1 MLFVFIPVL
10 FLPACKIIPNNETY
24 TSCVYNGSIAIEQ
37 RGLKEV
43 GIMKSQDESSK
54 VTAQELS
61 ETQVM
66 LPNVAYLPKKKS
78 QFPLMLYYNGQCLGN
93 ISLRRC

>member
-1 MLFVFIPVL
+1 MLQINSSETREHLGEFFRIFFLCVCVCPKLRDNVFCFFVFIPVL

-54 VTAQELS
+54 ITA
-61 ETQVM
+61 
-66 LPNVAYLPKKKS
+66 
-78 QFPLMLYYNGQCLGN
+78 
-93 ISLRRC
+93 

>member
-1 MLFVFIPVL
+1 MFFVLIPVL

-54 VTAQELS
+54 IAAQELS

-66 LPNVAYLPKKKS
+66 LPNVAYLPRKNHNS
-78 QFPLMLYYNGQCLGN
+78 P
-93 ISLRRC
+93 

>member
-1 MLFVFIPVL
+1 
-10 FLPACKIIPNNETY
+10 
-24 TSCVYNGSIAIEQ
+24 
-37 RGLKEV
+37 
-43 GIMKSQDESSK
+43 MKSQD
-54 VTAQELS
+54 ELS

-78 QFPLMLYYNGQCLGN
+78 QFPLMLYYNGQFLSN